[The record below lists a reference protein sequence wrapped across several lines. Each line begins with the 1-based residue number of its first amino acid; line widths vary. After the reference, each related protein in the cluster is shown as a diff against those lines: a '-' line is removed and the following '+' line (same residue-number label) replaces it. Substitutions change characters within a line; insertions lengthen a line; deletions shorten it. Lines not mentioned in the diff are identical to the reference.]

1 MTQNSWVTDVIADVR
16 RIDVVPGID
25 FYAPSK
31 DGIDL
36 FGFDHISLQAS
47 LRGGV
52 GLVGIGQVDRQV
64 SVNFEASIDGN
75 SWFCIDSLGILS
87 TTGGPAPAGL
97 LTIGFDVWDVA
108 LHFNNI
114 HFKFFRAH
122 IVWDGETSVVEG
134 KALISTLREVPYAYW
149 DGDFEN
155 DENTYVKN
163 TAASYCGRCG
173 GTLSQVSSEG
183 LFGEKYTGNRCSK
196 CGWIG

>member
-1 MTQNSWVTDVIADVR
+1 MTQNSWVTDVIADMR
-16 RIDVVPGID
+16 RIDVRTGFN

-31 DGIDL
+31 DGLDL

-47 LRGGV
+47 LRGG
-52 GLVGIGQVDRQV
+52 VGIGQVDRQV

-75 SWFCIDSLGILS
+75 NWFCIDTLGILS
-87 TTGGPAPAGL
+87 TTGGPCPGGLSTLGSAG
-97 LTIGFDVWDVA
+97 WDVA

-114 HFKFFRAH
+114 YFRFFRAH

-155 DENTYVKN
+155 DKDIYGKPIKQGNV
-163 TAASYCGRCG
+163 CDRCG
-173 GTLSQVSSEG
+173 GAVEQVSSEG
-183 LFGEKYTGNRCSK
+183 LFGEKYTGNKCSK
-196 CGWIG
+196 CGWVG